1 MSSQPTSE
9 SEGHMSC
16 ECYNAPICGC
26 DTSCSTGSICM
37 SDNVN
42 DNYQTCTVCDG
53 DKSDPCNVWYVDG
66 ICKLDQLTYDQV
78 WCVLSR
84 VPRAKEDLMK
94 ITTDPVL
101 LSLARDSRLVSD
113 ESDSDITASNLINKG
128 VPGAGTLPFYTVFK
142 GNTDGSVY

>member
-1 MSSQPTSE
+1 
-9 SEGHMSC
+9 MSC
-16 ECYNAPICGC
+16 ECPNPQVC
-26 DTSCSTGSICM
+26 DCASLCSTKQFCM

-53 DKSDPCNVWYVDG
+53 DKSDPCNVWYVNG

-94 ITTDPVL
+94 ITTDPIL
-101 LSLARDSRLVSD
+101 LSLARDTRLVSD
-113 ESDSDITASNLINKG
+113 EIESDKAAADLINKG
-128 VPGAGTLPFYTVFK
+128 VPGAGTLPYYTVFK
-142 GNTDGSVY
+142 GNFY